1 MAFTNCYATCG
12 DSHEGTREM
21 TIDEFKQWL
30 KRFDLNNDGLISKE
44 DLREAV
50 RFNGGWFSGRKS
62 RLGIRSADKNGNG
75 FIEESEINH
84 LEEFAQKHLG
94 VRVVAY

>member
-1 MAFTNCYATCG
+1 MAFTNCYATRG
-12 DSHEGTREM
+12 VSSDGKHEM

-50 RFNGGWFSGRKS
+50 RVNGGWFSGRKS

-84 LEEFAQKHLG
+84 LVEFAQKYLG
-94 VRVVAY
+94 VRIIA